1 MSGRDRDGTHESRT
15 SLYIIQPP
23 TGKFCPGNGARY
35 AYGRSSL
42 SPPPPFFRSFE
53 SFESLN
59 FESVGKLTEC
69 DDCVQRKSREL
80 SSFLDIFCHTLPW
93 LRRGFVEKDRAVWQ
107 RGDRFLLKQARQA
120 MSLLLFF
127 SDCFGSFLLSLHIQ
141 FIHIMLGSNV
151 RLIASGRRQ

>member
-1 MSGRDRDGTHESRT
+1 MLHLSGRDGTHESRT

-120 MSLLLFF
+120 MSLLFFF
-127 SDCFGSFLLSLHIQ
+127 SGCGRHSHSRCHFLYNHFLHT
-141 FIHIMLGSNV
+141 
-151 RLIASGRRQ
+151 